1 VAELLCFRPRML
13 VTPQGF
19 FRSFPIVNVEVYPD
33 PILKRPIA
41 CAEGGEATVEPA
53 VFFFTVPYSESRLAA
68 IPFLSEAAPTLTN
81 SAGNSPTFRPGMKG
95 GNFIST

>member
-1 VAELLCFRPRML
+1 MAELLCFRLRML

-41 CAEGGEATVEPA
+41 CAQGGEATVEPA
-53 VFFFTVPYSESRLAA
+53 VFSFTVPYSESRLAA

-81 SAGNSPTFRPGMKG
+81 SAGNSPGLQAPDERRE
-95 GNFIST
+95 FIST